1 MCLNNALLVDNHII
15 VAIGYLPLYHYR
27 VSMVMDSSLKNE
39 CLKTLVNCGFIK
51 VFHGLFIY
59 I

>member
-15 VAIGYLPLYHYR
+15 VVIGYLPLYHYR
-27 VSMVMDSSLKNE
+27 VSMVMDSSFKNE

-51 VFHGLFIY
+51 GFHG
-59 I
+59 